1 MKRSFKRMIDIG
13 IATLVL
19 IVFSPVILIIIP
31 VILMASGFPVIFRQQ
46 RPGLNEKP
54 FILFKFRTMKNI
66 YDDAG
71 NLLPDEQRL
80 TLVGQWLRKLS
91 LDELPQFIN
100 VLKGDMSIVGPRPLL
115 MEYLPLYNERQ
126 RKRHLV
132 KPGITGWA
140 QVHGRNVL
148 NWKERFELD
157 IWYVDNW
164 SLRLDLKIILL
175 TLIKVLKREGISQE
189 GSATMEKFR
198 GNKEETE

>member
-1 MKRSFKRMIDIG
+1 MIDIG
-13 IATLVL
+13 IAALVL

-31 VILMASGFPVIFRQQ
+31 VILMESGFPVFFKQQ

-66 YDDAG
+66 YDGTG
-71 NLLPDEQRL
+71 NLLPDDRRL
-80 TLVGQWLRKLS
+80 TLVGKWLRKLS

-100 VLKGDMSIVGPRPLL
+100 VLKGDINVVGPRPLL

-126 RKRHLV
+126 RKRHRV

-140 QVHGRNVL
+140 QIHGRNVL

-164 SLRLDLKIILL
+164 SLGLDFKIMLL
-175 TLIKVLKREGISQE
+175 TLIKVLKREGISRE
-189 GSATMEKFR
+189 GSATMEKFK
-198 GNKEETE
+198 GNKEETEWEK